1 MQGYR
6 GQSQMSAKLCWLIR
20 GYDSSVPIYE
30 TRIDVGQITE
40 NQIKAL
46 LMALAAKAGLTY
58 DEIVGAYAK
67 KRTRI
72 HNELL
77 CVKKDGQHPTFTCG
91 TNPHFVAANAEGN
104 PDGTVTMHRERA

>member
-1 MQGYR
+1 
-6 GQSQMSAKLCWLIR
+6 MSAKSYWLIR
-20 GYDSSVPIYE
+20 GYDGSALIYE
-30 TRIDVGQITE
+30 TKIDIGQITE

-67 KRTRI
+67 KRVKI

-77 CVKKDGQHPTFTCG
+77 CVKKDGPHPTFNCG
-91 TNPHFVAANAEGN
+91 TNPHFVAAIAESN
-104 PDGTVTMHRERA
+104 SDGTPTIHRERA